1 MEQSIQLVSCGHAN
15 SRLATRVLR
24 VGKRLFGRVAAWR
37 LERVRVWAQG
47 KIAGL
52 SARRAHPATFPV
64 ACAVGMGRMCS
75 RGIHPVAQTA
85 WRRCEQRL
93 EVEPVRC

>member
-1 MEQSIQLVSCGHAN
+1 MEQSIYFGADGHAN

-24 VGKRLFGRVAAWR
+24 VGKRLVGRASAWR

-52 SARRAHPATFPV
+52 SARRSHPATFPV
-64 ACAVGMGRMCS
+64 ACAVGMGLLWAHINGYLNVPISVCDWS
-75 RGIHPVAQTA
+75 ALLGK
-85 WRRCEQRL
+85 
-93 EVEPVRC
+93 

>member
-1 MEQSIQLVSCGHAN
+1 MEQSIYFGADGHAN

-24 VGKRLFGRVAAWR
+24 VGKLLVGRASAWR

-52 SARRAHPATFPV
+52 SARRSHPATFPV
-64 ACAVGMGRMCS
+64 VCCVGMALLWAHLNGYLNVPISVCDWS
-75 RGIHPVAQTA
+75 ALLGK
-85 WRRCEQRL
+85 
-93 EVEPVRC
+93 